1 MKWPAYMGEVK
12 YPCDDRAALRAAL
25 SELLGIPGPAMPWVP
40 ACELIVNKAAK
51 DKLNNT
57 FLPCSI

>member
-1 MKWPAYMGEVK
+1 MGEVK
-12 YPCDDRAALRAAL
+12 YLCDDRAALRAAL

-40 ACELIVNKAAK
+40 ACELIVKKAAK